1 MTTPAQSVP
10 AGKLRRSARSDEPV
24 ARHRKYLWR
33 SVTNYFQQP
42 LVADRGEMQYLWDLD
57 GNKYLDFFGG
67 ILTVSVGHGNPKVSG
82 QVAAQVH
89 LRGAKL
95 NLNGWYY
102 GFVRHGVIRRFPQY
116 RPTFLGFIG
125 LGRGNVFF
133 GGLASPLWG
142 KGKRRRPARAV
153 SSRMVL
159 LWLIA
164 AMGI

>member
-125 LGRGNVFF
+125 LGRDNGFLGDLSVRF
-133 GGLASPLWG
+133 G
-142 KGKRRRPARAV
+142 ARASGGV
-153 SSRMVL
+153 QPVPFPREWFCYGL
-159 LWLIA
+159 
-164 AMGI
+164 